1 MRLKWMN
8 LRDIYLFVFSFGV
21 VLALFSY
28 FSIIPLDPTTQPLLI
43 VLGIALFVIGAALVG
58 REEQKRN
65 R

>member
-1 MRLKWMN
+1 MN
-8 LRDIYLFVFSFGV
+8 LRDIYLFVFSLGV

-28 FSIIPLDPTTQPLLI
+28 FSVIPLDSPTQPLLVI
-43 VLGIALFVIGAALVG
+43 LGIALFVVGAALVG